1 MGKSTPARVKAS
13 VRNCV
18 QMVAMGTLLSQGT
31 EHSDIQWRI
40 WAMEVPRMGQ
50 ERQQKQAGMT
60 EHIWW
65 PEQYWDV
72 FMAHP

>member
-31 EHSDIQWRI
+31 EHSDIQWRRP
-40 WAMEVPRMGQ
+40 AMEVPRMGQ

-60 EHIWW
+60 EHIW
-65 PEQYWDV
+65 
-72 FMAHP
+72 